1 MMAGKWPTRSRIA
14 EIVRQCLEEGKA
26 VEIDGL
32 GTFRPAARRGF
43 RFWPRHLP
51 KVFLAYV
58 QEDARAADRLFLD
71 LAGRGFDPW
80 MDRRK
85 LMPGQNW
92 PRAIEEAIETSDYFV
107 ACFSRNSVSKKGGFQ
122 AEIRYA
128 LDCARRVPLDEIF
141 MIPVRLDECR
151 VPARITNELQYIDLF
166 PSWRSGLRRL
176 LSVMEKQV
184 ARRA

>member
-1 MMAGKWPTRSRIA
+1 MSAVKLSSRGEIA
-14 EIVRQCLEEGKA
+14 AIVRQCLEEGKS

-32 GTFRPAARRGF
+32 GTFRPHDGRGF

-58 QEDARAADRLFLD
+58 EEDARAVDRLYRELSD
-71 LAGRGFDPW
+71 HGFDPW

-92 PRAIEEAIETSDYFV
+92 PRSIDEAIETSDFFV
-107 ACFSRNSVSKKGGFQ
+107 PCFSANSVSKKGGFQ

-128 LDCARRVPLDEIF
+128 LECARRVPLDEIF
-141 MIPVRLDECR
+141 IVPVRLNGCR
-151 VPARITNELQYIDLF
+151 VPARIRNELQYIDLY
-166 PSWRSGLRRL
+166 PEWRRGLGRL
-176 LSVMEKQV
+176 VSVMERQ
-184 ARRA
+184 ARRRR